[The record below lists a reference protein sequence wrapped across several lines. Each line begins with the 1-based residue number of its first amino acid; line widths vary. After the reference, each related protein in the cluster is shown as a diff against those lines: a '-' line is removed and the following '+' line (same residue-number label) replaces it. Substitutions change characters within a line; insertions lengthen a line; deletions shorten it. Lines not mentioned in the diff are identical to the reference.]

1 MKKLNFNEFLDAER
15 NNPELIEKRV
25 GNIVDVEF
33 LPKNKKMIK
42 MTVKFDENDTRSVIS
57 NIGGRLEDIN
67 VLKGINMPFITNLE
81 PAIVSKHESQA
92 MIVVTEVDGKLDL
105 NPIL

>member
-33 LPKNKKMIK
+33 LNLKKM
-42 MTVKFDENDTRSVIS
+42 TQE
-57 NIGGRLEDIN
+57 
-67 VLKGINMPFITNLE
+67 VLF
-81 PAIVSKHESQA
+81 Q
-92 MIVVTEVDGKLDL
+92 
-105 NPIL
+105 ILVGD